1 MVPEQRDEMPEH
13 EEEDAALQELGQLSH
28 DEYEHDF
35 VLSHQYDEY
44 TQAKHEEEEEE
55 PLPEE
60 QELDDVTLAQLDEE
74 YATHPDEPQLEDEV
88 QLREV
93 WHQVE

>member
-1 MVPEQRDEMPEH
+1 MTDTAVP
-13 EEEDAALQELGQLSH
+13 AATLVCASGEL
-28 DEYEHDF
+28 
-35 VLSHQYDEY
+35 
-44 TQAKHEEEEEE
+44 
-55 PLPEE
+55 EE

>member
-13 EEEDAALQELGQLSH
+13 KEEDAALQELGQLSH

-44 TQAKHEEEEEE
+44 TQAKHEEEE
-55 PLPEE
+55 
-60 QELDDVTLAQLDEE
+60 QELDDVTLAQL
-74 YATHPDEPQLEDEV
+74 
-88 QLREV
+88 
-93 WHQVE
+93 